1 MLFYLP
7 ISVSSS
13 RRDAND
19 DERRDD
25 PDESDV
31 EVEKRFLPMLAGL
44 AANFLPKIF
53 CKITR
58 KC

>member
-13 RRDAND
+13 RRDA
-19 DERRDD
+19 DEEEKRDD

-31 EVEKRFLPMLAGL
+31 EVEKRFLP
-44 AANFLPKIF
+44 IF
-53 CKITR
+53 SAICKKTK